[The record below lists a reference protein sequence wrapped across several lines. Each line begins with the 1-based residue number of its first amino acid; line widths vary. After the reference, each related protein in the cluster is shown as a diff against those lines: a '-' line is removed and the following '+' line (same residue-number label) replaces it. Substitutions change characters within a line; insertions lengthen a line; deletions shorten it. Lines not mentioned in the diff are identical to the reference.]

1 MKTTQLRT
9 PGEADWPAILGL
21 ADAALPWDASGNR
34 EWLENRMQFAGRRR
48 HYLAEQASPGF
59 AIGYGAAEEGP
70 EPGIFRLFVVMDPAL
85 LLTETGDLV
94 YDRLAAD
101 LVDLEA
107 RLAWVREYADDT
119 AILAFFAQKGF
130 VERNRFTLP
139 GHREMVVLMKPLKK

>member
-1 MKTTQLRT
+1 MKKTRLRT
-9 PGEADWPAILGL
+9 PGDADWPAILSL
-21 ADAALPWDASGNR
+21 ADTALPWDAYGNR
-34 EWLENRMQFAGRRR
+34 EWLANRKRFAGQRR
-48 HYLAEQASPGF
+48 HYIAEQASSGS
-59 AIGYGAAEEGP
+59 ATGYGAAEEGP

-119 AILAFFAQKGF
+119 AILAFFTQKGF

-139 GHREMVVLMKPLKK
+139 GHRKMVVLMKQLKK